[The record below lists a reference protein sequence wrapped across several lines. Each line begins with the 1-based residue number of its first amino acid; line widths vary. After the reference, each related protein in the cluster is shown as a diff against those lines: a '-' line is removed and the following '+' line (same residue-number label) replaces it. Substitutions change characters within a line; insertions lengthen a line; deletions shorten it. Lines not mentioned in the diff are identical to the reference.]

1 MTGRY
6 VLLFPYPVL
15 YQSEKFSIMILM
27 TLTQVASFSRKFVVF
42 FIAISSLA
50 AAGYIGTII
59 YRAYNPSPKI
69 VVYEEADRKFGLLPV
84 PKFPLSVDSAK
95 FTYSIDTIDGNLP
108 TFDRLV
114 KVYIIPPPFAS
125 FLSPD
130 RAISLAQSLN
140 LIPIPQ
146 IISETE
152 YKFTNT
158 DSSLLVSLDSGNFH
172 YSRAST
178 ASAAI
183 SIKDPSLE
191 NDFKKFLEKLGLL
204 NDNLKSGRAVIEDQK
219 DYTQISIWPNDIDG
233 KKIYTASDKIALVNA
248 VVDGSIKDFT
258 SFMAINFTFWP
269 IDTTSYA
276 TYQLKDANDAL
287 TDLKSGQGI
296 IIQAPDNSRASITNV
311 YLGYYQSIE
320 YSPYLQ
326 PIIVFEGKDFLAY
339 VPAITK
345 DNYDTTSR

>member
-1 MTGRY
+1 
-6 VLLFPYPVL
+6 
-15 YQSEKFSIMILM
+15 M

-42 FIAISSLA
+42 FIITLSLA

-59 YRAYNPSPKI
+59 YRAYNPIPKVI
-69 VVYEEADRKFGLLPV
+69 VQEEADRKFGLLPV

-108 TFDRLV
+108 SFDPLV

-130 RAISLAQSLN
+130 RATSLAQSLN

-152 YKFTNT
+152 YKFTNS

-172 YSRAST
+172 YTKAST
-178 ASAAI
+178 ASATPSA
-183 SIKDPSLE
+183 KDQSLE
-191 NDFKKFLEKLGLL
+191 SDFKRFLEKLGLL
-204 NDNLKSGRAVIEDQK
+204 NDSLKSGRSLVEDQK
-219 DYTQISIWPNDIDG
+219 NYTQISIWPSDIDN
-233 KKIYTASDKIALVNA
+233 KKIYTASNKIALVNA
-248 VVDGSIKDFT
+248 AVIGPIEDFT
-258 SFMAINFTFWP
+258 SFVAINYTFWP
-269 IDTTSYA
+269 IDNTSFA
-276 TYQLKDANDAL
+276 TYPIKTAYDAL

-296 IIQAPDNSRASITNV
+296 IIQAQDDLRASITNV
-311 YLGYYQSIE
+311 YLGYYQSVE

-326 PIIVFEGKDFLAY
+326 PIFVFEGKDFLAY
-339 VPAITK
+339 IPAITK